1 MTHDRSAIIETVQK
15 FVLREFLPEE
25 DPAMLTASTPLIKG
39 AILDSIATV
48 KLVTFLE
55 KEYGVE
61 FQPHEMSV
69 DYLDTLADIS
79 KVISEKLARKD
90 RV

>member
-1 MTHDRSAIIETVQK
+1 
-15 FVLREFLPEE
+15 
-25 DPAMLTASTPLIKG
+25 MLDYSTELIKG

-55 KEYGVE
+55 ARYSVE

-69 DYLDTLADIS
+69 DYLNTLSEIGDI
-79 KVISEKLARKD
+79 VEEKLSQNN
-90 RV
+90 